1 MSGVYSTKSYREL
14 TFETRRDPC
23 YVSVQEET
31 GMRVSYYDPDQRAL
45 DKAESRRRDEEALI
59 SGRISLE
66 ELQRVN
72 GGYGMFRSSKLMR
85 RPKGVKAAD
94 WKLAPAL

>member
-1 MSGVYSTKSYREL
+1 M
-14 TFETRRDPC
+14 
-23 YVSVQEET
+23 Q
-31 GMRVSYYDPDQRAL
+31 VSYYDPDQRAL
-45 DKAESRRRDEEALI
+45 EKAESRRRDEEALI

-85 RPKGVKAAD
+85 RLKGVKAAD
-94 WKLAPAL
+94 WRLAPAV